1 MLEADITFL
10 IVILSLAVIFT
21 ICVFIWKGII
31 WMSLISGVL
40 WVVAGAFFMIR
51 VQEGV
56 NIMMFQEY
64 MGMLLI
70 GIAIVM
76 FFSPMWLRAKSDD
89 IERNAPE
96 DIDIWNEKSF
106 EHHLETRKEKE
117 KRLSRENKGGF

>member
-1 MLEADITFL
+1 
-10 IVILSLAVIFT
+10 LSVIFT

-64 MGMLLI
+64 MGILLI

-76 FFSPMWLRAKSDD
+76 FFSPMWLRAKGDD
-89 IERNAPE
+89 MERNAPD

-106 EHHLETRKEKE
+106 EQHLETRKEKE
-117 KRLSRENKGGF
+117 KRLAKENKGGI

>member
-40 WVVAGAFFMIR
+40 WIVAGAFFMIR

-70 GIAIVM
+70 GIAFVM
-76 FFSPMWLRAKSDD
+76 FSSPMWLKAKNAD
-89 IERNAPE
+89 IEHNAPN

-106 EHHLETRKEKE
+106 EQHLETRKEKE
-117 KRLSRENKGGF
+117 KRLAKESKGGM

>member
-10 IVILSLAVIFT
+10 IVILSLSVIFT

-70 GIAIVM
+70 GIALVM
-76 FFSPMWLRAKSDD
+76 FFSPMWLKAKDAD
-89 IERNAPE
+89 IERNAPD
-96 DIDIWNEKSF
+96 DIDIWDERGM
-106 EHHLETRKEKE
+106 ERHLETRKERE
-117 KRLSRENKGGF
+117 KRMSKGGN

>member
-40 WVVAGAFFMIR
+40 WIVAGAFFMIR

-70 GIAIVM
+70 GIAFVM

-89 IERNAPE
+89 IERNAPD

-106 EHHLETRKEKE
+106 EQHLETRKEKE
-117 KRLSRENKGGF
+117 KRLAKENKGGI